1 MVTNTGRQIS
11 FPFGGKKR
19 GRDRVCDEGGGKDAR
34 RKEEDTRNF
43 SIGSETF
50 GPRMAS
56 LYDTRLHLLRF
67 SVLPSKEKAPI
78 LRILYERRGAIRL
91 FSFLSL
97 SLSLLARRASPVI
110 TKLAFNGR
118 ATVVVVRRPHLYFGT
133 PEKNVGCMPVG
144 LCHFRRGLSLS
155 FSALFYSAL
164 APPSART
171 LFFSA
176 VARHRQ

>member
-1 MVTNTGRQIS
+1 MTRAEEKTRGGRRRILVIFPSGPRPLVLEWPLFTILASTYYDSAS
-11 FPFGGKKR
+11 FPRKR
-19 GRDRVCDEGGGKDAR
+19 
-34 RKEEDTRNF
+34 
-43 SIGSETF
+43 
-50 GPRMAS
+50 
-56 LYDTRLHLLRF
+56 RLQY
-67 SVLPSKEKAPI
+67 SGYCTNAAAPSDYFP
-78 LRILYERRGAIRL
+78 
-91 FSFLSL
+91 FSL

-118 ATVVVVRRPHLYFGT
+118 ATVVVVRRPHLYLGT

>member
-1 MVTNTGRQIS
+1 MTRAEEKTRGGRRRILVIFPSGPRPLVLEWPLFTILASTYYDSAS
-11 FPFGGKKR
+11 FPRKR
-19 GRDRVCDEGGGKDAR
+19 
-34 RKEEDTRNF
+34 
-43 SIGSETF
+43 
-50 GPRMAS
+50 
-56 LYDTRLHLLRF
+56 RLQY
-67 SVLPSKEKAPI
+67 SG
-78 LRILYERRGAIRL
+78 YCTNGAIRL

-118 ATVVVVRRPHLYFGT
+118 ATVVVVRRPHLYLGT